1 MYADYSYYT
10 KEYLLGK
17 SQAVPE
23 GNFLFYEKQAREVID
38 KRTFDRLASN
48 PGLIS
53 SKVKDCAC
61 AIAELL
67 YKADNVAQQALN
79 EGAAGPLA
87 SYSNDGESGTFD
99 LKESIYTESGKRAE
113 AKRLIYKYLGNT
125 GLLYSGL

>member
-1 MYADYSYYT
+1 MYADYTYYS

-17 SQAVPE
+17 SPAVPE
-23 GNFLFYEKQAREVID
+23 EKFLFYEKQAREVID
-38 KRTFDRLASN
+38 KRTFDRLVPN
-48 PGLIS
+48 PGFVS
-53 SKVKDCAC
+53 NKVKDCVC

-67 YKADNVAQQALN
+67 YKADTVSQQALN